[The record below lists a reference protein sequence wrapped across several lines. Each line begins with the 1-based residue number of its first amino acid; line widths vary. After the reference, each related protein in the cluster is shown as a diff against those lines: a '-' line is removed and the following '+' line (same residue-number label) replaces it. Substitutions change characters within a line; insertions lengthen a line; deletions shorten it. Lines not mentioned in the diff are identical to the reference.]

1 MVEFVRI
8 NWINNKNRRKRIFVY
23 WCSARAATIDELYE
37 KREVRRYEIWVAYYL
52 YSHYFL
58 FRHDLMQFSG
68 SSWPSVLLT
77 AATIKRP
84 NLLFSAFSN
93 GVFIVFDLAGFTL
106 LQNFRFDGLKFNYHI
121 DTSFFQKEQTR
132 EKISGNY
139 ALYYYTTLRLYL
151 PV

>member
-1 MVEFVRI
+1 MSCI
-8 NWINNKNRRKRIFVY
+8 
-23 WCSARAATIDELYE
+23 
-37 KREVRRYEIWVAYYL
+37 L
-52 YSHYFL
+52 YSHFFL

-121 DTSFFQKEQTR
+121 DTSFFQKRTNKGKNIR
-132 EKISGNY
+132 ELCICIILLHDFTNISQCNFNKPNTSY
-139 ALYYYTTLRLYL
+139 LCQFFITLLSF
-151 PV
+151 

>member
-1 MVEFVRI
+1 MSCI
-8 NWINNKNRRKRIFVY
+8 
-23 WCSARAATIDELYE
+23 
-37 KREVRRYEIWVAYYL
+37 L
-52 YSHYFL
+52 YSHFFL

-121 DTSFFQKEQTR
+121 DTSFFQKRTNKGKNIGELCIILLHDFTTISPSVILTNQTPHNLCQFFL
-132 EKISGNY
+132 S
-139 ALYYYTTLRLYL
+139 LLLSF
-151 PV
+151 